1 MHCVLR
7 METHRAQPRSTM
19 VNARTY
25 TMRRA
30 GGGDRAFIFDFACL
44 AGTDLRPRRIVA
56 SSASGGNRH
65 GGHKKG
71 VGWEGG
77 AERQLTAQMLDQIRM
92 TLNHD

>member
-1 MHCVLR
+1 MRALCVAHGNSQGAASL
-7 METHRAQPRSTM
+7 H
-19 VNARTY
+19 NARTY

-30 GGGDRAFIFDFACL
+30 GGGDRAFIFVFACL

-92 TLNHD
+92 ALNHD